1 MPEMPSSPY
10 EGGPGKGISLPD
22 YFKPTEYLSNN
33 NFFFPGTE
41 KVGADEMRVSFVGS
55 CPWPPRRDQAGTSIL
70 VELGNG
76 DNFIFDLGNGS
87 VKNIL
92 AMGVPA
98 AMINDIFI
106 SHLHVDHYADLPY
119 MLPFTASAARW
130 HPLRVYGPSGRTEEL
145 GTQAMVE
152 NMKKMMRW
160 HLEEFDTL
168 PIGDGYE
175 VDVTEFDFREENG
188 ICYQRNGVT
197 VRHWPRSHGK
207 DGASAYRLDW
217 EETGLSFVWTGD
229 GRPDELTAKY
239 AAGAD
244 VFVSEVQSDLG
255 FIASLK
261 YGYPQELYNYI
272 IDTHHTPHY
281 ALGYLFSEVNPRIGM
296 ATHLEY
302 EHATI
307 GEVVAGVRAHWD
319 GLFAFGAPDVQVVNV
334 TPDAVWLREAVL
346 PGLGTVAQPSPAQ
359 LVAMVSEGGEVPEFI
374 DVPPVRIPREDQQ
387 DQYFRDIEIDPGEY
401 MPPDVARDLI
411 TRLPEGLRIPLQALV
426 DQANSD

>member
-1 MPEMPSSPY
+1 
-10 EGGPGKGISLPD
+10 LPD
-22 YFKPTEYLSNN
+22 DFKPTAHLGNN
-33 NFFFPGTE
+33 NFYFPGTE
-41 KVGADEMRVSFVGS
+41 ELGADEMRVSFVGS
-55 CPWPPRRDQAGTSIL
+55 CPWPPRRDQAGTSIM

-76 DNFIFDLGNGS
+76 DNFFFDLGNGS

-98 AMINDIFI
+98 SMINDIFI

-119 MLPFTASAARW
+119 MLPFTATNGRW
-130 HPLRVYGPSGRTEEL
+130 HPLRVYGPSGRTPEL
-145 GTQAMVE
+145 GTAAMVE
-152 NMKKMMRW
+152 NMKTMMQW

-175 VDVTEFDFREENG
+175 VDVTEFDFRDENG

-217 EETGLSFVWTGD
+217 EDTGLSFVWTGD

-281 ALGYLFSEVNPRIGM
+281 ALGYLFQQVNPRIGM

-307 GEVVAGVRAHWD
+307 TEVIAGVRAHWD
-319 GLFAFGAPDVQVVNV
+319 GLFVFGAPDVQVVNV
-334 TPDAVWLREAVL
+334 TPEAVWAREAVL
-346 PGLGTVAQPSPAQ
+346 PGLGAIARPTPQQIAGFFADDDGVVPD
-359 LVAMVSEGGEVPEFI
+359 LV
-374 DVPPVRIPREDQQ
+374 DVPPVRLPREEQQ
-387 DQYFRDIEIDPGEY
+387 DQYFRDIEIDPDEY
-401 MPPDVARDLI
+401 MPPDVARELI
-411 TRLPEGLRIPLQALV
+411 MALPPGLQLPLRALL
-426 DQANSD
+426 DAASKTE